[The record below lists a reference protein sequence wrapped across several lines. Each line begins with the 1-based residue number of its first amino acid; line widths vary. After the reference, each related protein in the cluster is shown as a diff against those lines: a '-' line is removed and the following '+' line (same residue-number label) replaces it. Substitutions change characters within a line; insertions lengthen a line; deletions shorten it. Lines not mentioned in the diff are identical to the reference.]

1 MAQGPLEN
9 LEAFARDFNCADGSS
24 MNPSE
29 KCQVSLVLLFQT
41 IATCQQTFSAL
52 VSFSILVLF
61 TPLVCSSLSLSVPTV
76 PSGVSVPYLPSVL
89 SVASGVSVLP
99 VLSFFF
105 CDFYA
110 KIAERVLP

>member
-29 KCQVSLVLLFQT
+29 KCQVSLVLLLQT
-41 IATCQQTFSAL
+41 IATCQQTFSAF
-52 VSFSILVLF
+52 VSFFILVLF
-61 TPLVCSSLSLSVPTV
+61 TPLVCPSLSMSV
-76 PSGVSVPYLPSVL
+76 PSGMSVPFFPSVP

-110 KIAERVLP
+110 KIAERMVP